1 MSVDRL
7 CLEIIIIKLTLTQF
21 MTKSCIGLTPLENR
35 DIFKL
40 VKLMTV
46 SNGLGTNW
54 EAISNFLRYKC

>member
-1 MSVDRL
+1 
-7 CLEIIIIKLTLTQF
+7 